1 MIAAVTP
8 AVMEAFR
15 AAAPER
21 FRDESDEALGA
32 ALAPVMARA
41 LAAWPDVAVPPEAF
55 ARHLAERLGDE
66 PTVAEALAALD
77 TDDLYIACGCVLLVP
92 MALPTFH
99 RSLQSYVDRALA
111 RFRIDEAAR
120 EDLRQDL
127 REAFFVKKTLAKYSG
142 RGHLRGWL
150 RSAATRAALN
160 ALAARKPG
168 GAEQDD
174 ALLARLPALGN
185 VELDLLRRRMR
196 EAFRTAFDRAFAS
209 LSDADRTLLALHY
222 IDGASVDA
230 LARHYGVHRATAARR
245 VAAVRQTLLER
256 TLVELREG
264 MHVDAGELESLMRA
278 ASSELDASLYR
289 KLKDAR

>member
-1 MIAAVTP
+1 MIEAVTP
-8 AVMEAFR
+8 AVLQAFR

-21 FRDESDEALGA
+21 FRDENDEALRA

-41 LAAWPDVAVPPEAF
+41 LEAWPDVAVPPDAF

-66 PTVAEALAALD
+66 PTVAEALAALG
-77 TDDLYIACGCVLLVP
+77 TDDLYIACGCILLVP
-92 MALPTFH
+92 SALVTFH
-99 RSLQSYVDRALA
+99 RKLQSYVDRALA

-168 GAEQDD
+168 GEQDD

-196 EAFRTAFDRAFAS
+196 EAFRKAFDRAFAS

-222 IDGASVDA
+222 VDGASVDA

-245 VAAVRQTLLER
+245 VAAVRQALLER

-264 MHVDAGELESLMRA
+264 MNVDAAELESLMRA

-289 KLKDAR
+289 KLKDSR

>member
-1 MIAAVTP
+1 MIDAVTP
-8 AVMEAFR
+8 AVMQAFR
-15 AAAPER
+15 ASAPER
-21 FRDESDEALGA
+21 FRDESDEALQA
-32 ALAPVMARA
+32 ALTPVMARA

-66 PTVAEALAALD
+66 PTVAEALAALS
-77 TDDLYIACGCVLLVP
+77 TDDLYIACGCVLAVP
-92 MALPTFH
+92 SAPVTFH
-99 RSLQSYVDRALA
+99 RKLQSYVDRALA

-142 RGHLRGWL
+142 RGDLRGWL

-160 ALAARKPG
+160 ALAARKP

-196 EAFRTAFDRAFAS
+196 EAFRKAFDGAFAS
-209 LSDADRTLLALHY
+209 LSGAADFYKMTGRMPNTT
-222 IDGASVDA
+222 
-230 LARHYGVHRATAARR
+230 YGGNFGLPIHNPDNR
-245 VAAVRQTLLER
+245 
-256 TLVELREG
+256 
-264 MHVDAGELESLMRA
+264 
-278 ASSELDASLYR
+278 
-289 KLKDAR
+289 

>member
-1 MIAAVTP
+1 MIDAVTP
-8 AVMEAFR
+8 AVMQAFR
-15 AAAPER
+15 ASAPER
-21 FRDESDEALGA
+21 FRDESDEALQA
-32 ALAPVMARA
+32 ALTPVMARA

-66 PTVAEALAALD
+66 PTVAEALAALS
-77 TDDLYIACGCVLLVP
+77 TDDLYIACGCVLAVP
-92 MALPTFH
+92 SAPVTFH
-99 RSLQSYVDRALA
+99 RKLQSYVDRALA

-142 RGHLRGWL
+142 RGDLRGWL

-160 ALAARKPG
+160 ALAARKP

-196 EAFRTAFDRAFAS
+196 EAFRKAFDGAFAS
-209 LSDADRTLLALHY
+209 LSGADRTLLALHY
-222 IDGASVDA
+222 VDGASMDA
-230 LARHYGVHRATAARR
+230 LALHYGIHRATAARR
-245 VAAVRQTLLER
+245 VAAVRQALLER
-256 TLVELREG
+256 TLLELREG
-264 MHVDAGELESLMRA
+264 MNVDAAELDSLMRA
-278 ASSELDASLYR
+278 AGSELDASLYR
-289 KLKDAR
+289 KLEESR